1 MEITFE
7 QLPKAINQLNER
19 LENIE
24 RLLQEKSNHPHPEA
38 DRLLTIQQAG
48 EILCLSVPTIY
59 GLVSRSEIPCMK
71 KGKRLYFSKTELTD
85 WIKAGRKKTISEI
98 EQETNQYL
106 SKRKGRV

>member
-7 QLPKAINQLNER
+7 QLPQAVNQINSR

-24 RLLQEKSNHPHPEA
+24 RLLLETSKHSPTET
-38 DRLLTIQQAG
+38 DKLLTIQQAA
-48 EILCLSVPTIY
+48 ETLCLSVPTIY

-85 WIKAGRKKTISEI
+85 WIKAGRKKTITEI
-98 EQETNQYL
+98 QLEADNYL
-106 SKRKGRV
+106 STKKGKR